1 MMFVPAD
8 QDSTGATPRAD
19 PLPAEQPAAP
29 QASAPFWPSVPDSVS
44 GITDQEMV
52 SRTNLPV
59 ANAPAWMGAGQP
71 TPTIDSSGEDRST
84 RAQPADSVWGDA
96 FDLNNDVV
104 NATKYLSRSAYPV
117 DPSYDPGADPN
128 FVGTR
133 FEQYYSDRF
142 AGSNSADE
150 TTSIIADINRENRD
164 AQVTGGAGWK
174 GVLANM
180 AAGIASPFSLLP
192 VGGLLHAGVE
202 AGLGLR
208 VALGMA
214 ETGALS
220 AGAVGLQQSV
230 LQATEQT
237 HTYPETFWNMASAA
251 VAGSVL
257 GGAVSRR

>member
-8 QDSTGATPRAD
+8 QGSAGLTPRAD
-19 PLPAEQPAAP
+19 PLPAEQAAAATPAA
-29 QASAPFWPSVPDSVS
+29 APFWPSVPDSVS

-52 SRTNLPV
+52 PGTNLP
-59 ANAPAWMGAGQP
+59 AADAPAWMGAAKP
-71 TPTIDSSGEDRST
+71 TTTIDSSGEDRAT
-84 RAQPADSVWGDA
+84 RAQPATSVWGDA

-104 NATKYLSRSAYPV
+104 NATKYLSRSAYPA

-128 FVGTR
+128 YVGTR

-142 AGSNSADE
+142 VGSNSADE
-150 TTSIIADINRENRD
+150 TKSIIADINRENRD

-214 ETGALS
+214 ETDAQCGRCRPPAERFAGHRADAHLSRDILEHGQRRGCWLGA
-220 AGAVGLQQSV
+220 
-230 LQATEQT
+230 
-237 HTYPETFWNMASAA
+237 W
-251 VAGSVL
+251 
-257 GGAVSRR
+257 RRGEP